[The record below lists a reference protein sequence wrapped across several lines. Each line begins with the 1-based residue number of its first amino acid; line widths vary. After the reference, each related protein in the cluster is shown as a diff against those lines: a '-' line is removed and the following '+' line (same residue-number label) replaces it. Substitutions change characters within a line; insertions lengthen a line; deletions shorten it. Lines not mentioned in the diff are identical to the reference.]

1 MNIDSTVLRRE
12 EDVSLRLRTLYRQ
25 YGYTTFKMSKF
36 EEYDLYVRNKDFLTA
51 ERAITFTDTDGKLLA
66 LKPDVT
72 LSIIK
77 NSGDIEGQTYKVC
90 YNENVYRISEST
102 HTWREIPQVGL
113 ECLGVVDLYQKSE
126 VLYLAAKSLEIL
138 DNSYLMDISHIGMLQ
153 GALEL
158 IDDDKVLRD
167 RMMHAVGQKNAD
179 EVRRMLDEGLIDTRA
194 ADIFITLL
202 SSDGML
208 CDVLPTLGALC
219 VNDTMQSAV
228 EELRVLSDIL
238 AQESDVIS
246 HLRLDF
252 SVVNSMSYYSGL
264 LFQGFIPGIPQSV
277 LSGGQYDKLMR
288 KMGRRAD
295 AIGFA
300 VYPDL
305 LQHRPGDR
313 ARANDADVLLL
324 YTADDNTAQLH
335 RAVRE
340 LIADGLSVRCA
351 TAVPDKMTFGRI
363 VKLSDLHKE
372 V

>member
-1 MNIDSTVLRRE
+1 MNIDPTVLRRE
-12 EDVSLRLRTLYRQ
+12 EDASLRLRTLYRQ

-77 NSGDIEGQTYKVC
+77 NSRDTDGMTYKVC

-113 ECLGVVDLYQKSE
+113 ECLGMIDLYQKSE

-138 DNSYLMDISHIGMLQ
+138 DSGYLMDISHIGMLQ

-167 RMMHAVGQKNAD
+167 RMMRAVGQKNAD
-179 EVRRMLDEGLIDTRA
+179 EVRRMHGEGLIGDNA
-194 ADIFITLL
+194 ADTFIALL
-202 SSDGML
+202 SCDGML
-208 CDVLPTLGALC
+208 ADVLPTLDALC
-219 VNDTMQSAV
+219 ANDTMRATV
-228 EELRVLSDIL
+228 RELRELADIL
-238 AQESDVIS
+238 LAEDGLAS

-264 LFQGFIPGIPQSV
+264 LFQGFVQGIPQSV

-305 LQHRPGDR
+305 LQHLPDNHPRQ
-313 ARANDADVLLL
+313 NDADVLLL
-324 YTADDNTAQLH
+324 YTAADSTAQLH
-335 RAVRE
+335 RTVRE
-340 LIADGLSVRCA
+340 LIAQGLSVRCA
-351 TAVPDKMTFGRI
+351 TTIPDKMTYGR
-363 VKLSDLHKE
+363 VMHLSDCAGKE
-372 V
+372 

>member
-1 MNIDSTVLRRE
+1 MNIDPTVLRRE
-12 EDVSLRLRTLYRQ
+12 EDASLRLRTLYRQ

-77 NSGDIEGQTYKVC
+77 NSRDIEGQTYKVC

-138 DNSYLMDISHIGMLQ
+138 DRTYLMDISHIGMLQ

-158 IDDDKVLRD
+158 IDDDKALRD
-167 RMMHAVGQKNAD
+167 RMMRAAGQKNAD
-179 EVRRMLDEGLIDTRA
+179 EVRSMLSQGLIDAHA
-194 ADIFITLL
+194 ADVFIALL
-202 SSDGML
+202 SCDGML
-208 CDVLPTLGALC
+208 QSVLPTLDALC
-219 VNDTMQSAV
+219 TNDTMRQAAD
-228 EELRVLSDIL
+228 ELRTLAEILSEEGDL
-238 AQESDVIS
+238 LS

-305 LQHRPGDR
+305 LQHLPGDSVR
-313 ARANDADVLLL
+313 SNDADVLLL
-324 YTADDNTAQLH
+324 YTADDSTAQLH
-335 RAVRE
+335 RAVRT
-340 LIADGLSVRCA
+340 LIAQGNRVRCA
-351 TAVPDKMTFGRI
+351 TTVPDKTTYGRI
-363 VKLSDLHKE
+363 LRLSDVCGKE
-372 V
+372 

>member
-1 MNIDSTVLRRE
+1 MNIDPVVLRRE
-12 EDVSLRLRTLYRQ
+12 EDASLRLRTLYRR

-77 NSGDIEGQTYKVC
+77 NSKDTDGQTYKVC

-113 ECLGVVDLYQKSE
+113 ECLGVIDLYQKSE

-138 DNSYLMDISHIGMLQ
+138 DSSYLMDISHIGMLQ

-158 IDDDKVLRD
+158 IDDDKALRD
-167 RMMHAVGQKNAD
+167 RMMRAVGQKNAD
-179 EVRRMLDEGLIDTRA
+179 EVRRMLAEGLIGDDA
-194 ADIFITLL
+194 ADLFISLL
-202 SSDGML
+202 GCDGML
-208 CDVLPTLGALC
+208 TDVLPILDALC
-219 VNDTMQSAV
+219 ANGTMQEAAD
-228 EELRVLSDIL
+228 ELRVLSDIL
-238 AQESDVIS
+238 GAQGDVIS

-264 LFQGFIPGIPQSV
+264 LFQGFVPGTPQSV

-305 LQHRPGDR
+305 LQHLPGDR
-313 ARANDADVLLL
+313 VRPNDADVLLL
-324 YTADDNTAQLH
+324 YAADDRPAALH

-340 LIADGLSVRCA
+340 LIGQGLSVRCA
-351 TAVPDKMTFGRI
+351 TAVPDKMTFGRT
-363 VKLSDLHKE
+363 VRLSE
-372 V
+372 VCQEV